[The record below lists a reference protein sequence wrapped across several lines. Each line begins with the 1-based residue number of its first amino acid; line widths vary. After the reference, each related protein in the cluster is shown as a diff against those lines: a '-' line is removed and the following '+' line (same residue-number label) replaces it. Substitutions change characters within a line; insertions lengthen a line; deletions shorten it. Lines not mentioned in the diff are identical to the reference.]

1 MPAQL
6 YTFVFY
12 FLFLFFILPFTIFNV
27 IVLKTPL
34 LSNIKSFI
42 ISSGSMEPKVPTGS
56 IIYTLK
62 EKIYNKGDIIAFV
75 DNNVAVSHRIVGIK
89 ELGSEIYY
97 STKGD
102 ANNMEDEDLVSKEAV
117 YGKIIAVI
125 PFVGKFRK

>member
-1 MPAQL
+1 
-6 YTFVFY
+6 
-12 FLFLFFILPFTIFNV
+12 
-27 IVLKTPL
+27 
-34 LSNIKSFI
+34 
-42 ISSGSMEPKVPTGS
+42 MEPKVPTGS

>member
-12 FLFLFFILPFTIFNV
+12 FLFLFFVLPFTIFNV

-34 LSNIKSFI
+34 LSNINSFI

>member
-1 MPAQL
+1 MTAQL

-12 FLFLFFILPFTIFNV
+12 FLFIFFILPFTIFNV

>member
-1 MPAQL
+1 MPAQF

-12 FLFLFFILPFTIFNV
+12 FSFLFFVLPFTIFNV

>member
-12 FLFLFFILPFTIFNV
+12 FLFIFFILPFTIFNV